1 MQATVRLLSVEENSL
16 GMAVAG
22 GEAEGDGLAL
32 LSVEDPA
39 CCSQRRQD
47 CCHEREFLMLL

>member
-1 MQATVRLLSVEENSL
+1 
-16 GMAVAG
+16 MAVAG